1 MKQTN
6 KGFRIGSHIL
16 LGIGRLIVIVP
27 FLLLVSSSFT
37 REQTLIARGYSILP
51 REFGFEAYRYL
62 FAGAGNIFKAYGIT
76 FLVTVLG
83 TAAGLL
89 MTVLLAYALS
99 VEKLPFRK
107 SLSFF
112 VFFTMLFNGGLIPT
126 YMMYTNVFHIKNTL
140 AALIV
145 PSLMV
150 NAFFV
155 IIARSYFSSSIP
167 AAVLE
172 AARIDGIG
180 EIRLFFEIVMPMS
193 LPIVATIGLMIGLG
207 YWNNW
212 TNGLYYITDH
222 DLYSVQQ
229 LLTEMVRNMQALQ
242 SGEMTG
248 LDPTAVK
255 NLPSTSLR
263 MATAVMSVL
272 PVLLIYPAFQK
283 YFVKGIT
290 VGAVKG

>member
-1 MKQTN
+1 M
-6 KGFRIGSHIL
+6 
-16 LGIGRLIVIVP
+16 
-27 FLLLVSSSFT
+27 
-37 REQTLIARGYSILP
+37 
-51 REFGFEAYRYL
+51 
-62 FAGAGNIFKAYGIT
+62 
-76 FLVTVLG
+76 
-83 TAAGLL
+83 
-89 MTVLLAYALS
+89 
-99 VEKLPFRK
+99 
-107 SLSFF
+107 
-112 VFFTMLFNGGLIPT
+112 
-126 YMMYTNVFHIKNTL
+126 
-140 AALIV
+140 
-145 PSLMV
+145 
-150 NAFFV
+150 
-155 IIARSYFSSSIP
+155 
-167 AAVLE
+167 LE

-212 TNGLYYITDH
+212 TNGLYYITVH

-290 VGAVKG
+290 VRAVKG

>member
-6 KGFRIGSHIL
+6 KGFRIGAHIIL
-16 LGIGRLIVIVP
+16 SVVSLIVIVP

-37 REQTLIARGYSILP
+37 QEQTLIAGGYSILP
-51 REFGFEAYRYL
+51 RELSFEAYRYL

-76 FLVTVLG
+76 FLVTALG

-99 VEKLPFRK
+99 IEKLPFRK
-107 SLSFF
+107 ALSFF

-126 YMMYTNVFHIKNTL
+126 YMMYTNVFHIKNTI

-155 IIARSYFSSSIP
+155 IIARSYFMSSIP

-180 EIRLFFEIVMPMS
+180 EIRLFFEIVIPMS

-242 SGEMTG
+242 SGEMSG
-248 LDPTAVK
+248 LDPSVVK

-272 PVLLIYPAFQK
+272 PVMLIYPVFQK

>member
-1 MKQTN
+1 
-6 KGFRIGSHIL
+6 
-16 LGIGRLIVIVP
+16 
-27 FLLLVSSSFT
+27 
-37 REQTLIARGYSILP
+37 
-51 REFGFEAYRYL
+51 
-62 FAGAGNIFKAYGIT
+62 
-76 FLVTVLG
+76 
-83 TAAGLL
+83 
-89 MTVLLAYALS
+89 
-99 VEKLPFRK
+99 
-107 SLSFF
+107 
-112 VFFTMLFNGGLIPT
+112 
-126 YMMYTNVFHIKNTL
+126 
-140 AALIV
+140 
-145 PSLMV
+145 
-150 NAFFV
+150 
-155 IIARSYFSSSIP
+155 
-167 AAVLE
+167 
-172 AARIDGIG
+172 
-180 EIRLFFEIVMPMS
+180 MPMS

-212 TNGLYYITDH
+212 TKVLYYITDH